1 MLPEL
6 PATATATADGYDH
19 GLAAGANGGA
29 GGDIRAQDWSAVKL
43 LEEYDP
49 ADLASVSRP
58 HAYVADYVVQV
69 DLSVS
74 VSDEMQRYEERVR
87 KRNLAEN
94 DPPMFFAPDKKTAKS
109 SRSGGG
115 GGGSS
120 SGGGGWFE
128 KLRDQLQRG
137 EDIRW
142 YVVVNGD
149 EVRDWPDDPYPYY
162 PIKTTTALPAS
173 YQQQQPQYD
182 TESPTIVSRPP
193 TTSTSAKQAQHHAQY
208 MHQQQ
213 IFEGKD
219 RGQMQVPLVPGIVGR
234 GGGPAVPEKDL
245 PVPRLRQKI
254 SYAGGGVGTEI
265 RFKTPSKSG
274 GEERRMFGRSHH
286 KGSEAEGRSP
296 T

>member
-1 MLPEL
+1 M
-6 PATATATADGYDH
+6 
-19 GLAAGANGGA
+19 
-29 GGDIRAQDWSAVKL
+29 RAQDWSAVKL

-49 ADLASVSRP
+49 ADLGSVSRP

-87 KRNLAEN
+87 SRKRNNFAEDVD
-94 DPPMFFAPDKKTAKS
+94 DPPMFFAPPPDKKTKTAKS

-115 GGGSS
+115 GGTSN
-120 SGGGGWFE
+120 GGWFE

-149 EVRDWPDDPYPYY
+149 EVRDWPDEPNPYPN
-162 PIKTTTALPAS
+162 KTTAALPTS
-173 YQQQQPQYD
+173 YQQQQPQYHD
-182 TESPTIVSRPP
+182 TSNTGSPTIVSRPP

-213 IFEGKD
+213 IYEGKD
-219 RGQMQVPLVPGIVGR
+219 RGQMQVPLVPFPGLAGR

-245 PVPRLRQKI
+245 PVPTRLRQKM
-254 SYAGGGVGTEI
+254 SYDGGGGSGL
-265 RFKTPSKSG
+265 RRPKTPSKSG
-274 GEERRMFGRSHH
+274 GGLRRLFGRSHH
-286 KGSEAEGRSP
+286 KGAEAEGN
-296 T
+296 